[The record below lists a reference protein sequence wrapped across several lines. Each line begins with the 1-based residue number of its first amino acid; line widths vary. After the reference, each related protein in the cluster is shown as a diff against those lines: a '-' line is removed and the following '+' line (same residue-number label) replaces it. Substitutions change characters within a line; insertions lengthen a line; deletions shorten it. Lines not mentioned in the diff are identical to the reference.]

1 MSRSFLTDC
10 LCLQAADIFTAMA
23 LFSMV
28 QQYMSMLPNAL
39 GTLGQ
44 LLVSQK
50 RLEDF
55 LKTAEQPVGGATG
68 IDRQD
73 SGLGSTGAGEVH
85 IERATFS
92 WGGPGSQKV
101 DLDAVDFK
109 AEKGEL
115 IAVVGSVGSGKS
127 SLLSACLGEM
137 SRAGGSHTLRGSA
150 SLCAQ
155 QPWLASG
162 TLRENVLMGQAFDH
176 ERYWGAVRCTGLLP
190 DLEQLPEGDKTAI
203 GNRGINLSGGQKQR
217 IALARAVYRRAG
229 IVFLDDVL
237 AAVDVH
243 VGKLIFEQ
251 W

>member
-1 MSRSFLTDC
+1 
-10 LCLQAADIFTAMA
+10 MA

-73 SGLGSTGAGEVH
+73 SGMGPIGAGEVH
-85 IERATFS
+85 IDRADFS
-92 WGGPGSQKV
+92 WDGPGSQKV
-101 DLDAVDFK
+101 DLEAIDFT

-137 SRAGGSHTLRGSA
+137 SRVGGSHTMRGSA

-162 TLRENVLMGQAFDH
+162 TLRENVLMPFEH

-203 GNRGINLSGGQKQR
+203 VNRGINLSGGQKQR

-251 W
+251 CICGAMAESTHGSW